1 MKRTIVPRKSA
12 FNRVLTQGESIEE
25 KVRRVVDNNEPIED
39 TAPMIYTER
48 KDAGVILCTIET
60 KEIVGR
66 NALQRFNL
74 KNIQRKEVYF

>member
-1 MKRTIVPRKSA
+1 MRYYSTIIINLNQNLIK
-12 FNRVLTQGESIEE
+12 
-25 KVRRVVDNNEPIED
+25 
-39 TAPMIYTER
+39 IYDLAIPCTKKEAIMWAKNQER
-48 KDAGVILCTIET
+48 IDAGVILCTIET